1 MVTISPERRDKSPLW
16 LRGFVSLSLKSVGGA
31 SKGLDLTMFVVIF
44 HTSLSS
50 HEIEFPCL

>member
-1 MVTISPERRDKSPLW
+1 MVTISPQRRDESPLW
-16 LRGFVSLSLKSVGGA
+16 LRGFVSPSLTSVGGA

-50 HEIEFPCL
+50 HEIGFPCL